1 MIPNLSSLKH
11 RAPARTGPPV
21 DPPSDAECAIL
32 MEPLP
37 PEEPAWSPEIVD
49 EQGNVKVE
57 EMHFYDIVALAKW
70 LVTHDT
76 TPLSRSKVTE
86 ADRQACIDQA
96 NDRLRDR
103 NEPLLAGGGR
113 APPAPRGEYDFV
125 PDSALYEPAYWEER
139 FTEAAFGR
147 NGLYDRLARYYDR
160 LQERDDPLP
169 EHWLKTHLS
178 FWLSKYAIDILEIQ
192 AAWDCAYRVQ
202 ETARMVAQQASELNY
217 DVLAERPA
225 ANWFERAWAWWDHYA
240 NRDARRTTYREMV
253 SSNLRRS
260 STLLWVV
267 QGYNLSVIR
276 PDSFAEANR
285 GQPQIAFGDFPRR
298 MDAEEWGRKM
308 ALTMRTAPQAWD
320 AYKLF
325 TRERIRRHR
334 DMNYG
339 LLQRAGYNPLNPDLR
354 EAFVVER

>member
-37 PEEPAWSPEIVD
+37 PDQPAWSPEIVD
-49 EQGNVKVE
+49 ENGKVKVE

-76 TPLSRSKVTE
+76 TPLSRGKVTE

-103 NEPLLAGGGR
+103 NEPLLAGGRR
-113 APPAPRGEYDFV
+113 APPRDEYDFV

-139 FTEAAFGR
+139 FTESAFGP
-147 NGLYDRLARYYDR
+147 NGVYNRLARYYDR
-160 LQERDDPLP
+160 LQERTDPLP
-169 EHWLKTHLS
+169 PSALKTHLAY
-178 FWLSKYAIDILEIQ
+178 WLSQYAIDIMEIQ
-192 AAWDCAYRVQ
+192 AAWECALRVH
-202 ETARMVAQQASELNY
+202 ETARMVAARAPELDH
-217 DVLAERPA
+217 DVLAERPG

-253 SSNLRRS
+253 ASNLHRS
-260 STLLWVV
+260 STLLWAV
-267 QGYNLSVIR
+267 QGYNLSVLR
-276 PDSFAEANR
+276 PGNFAAANPGR
-285 GQPQIAFGDFPRR
+285 PQIAFGEFTRR
-298 MDAEEWGRKM
+298 FDAAEWGEKM
-308 ALTMRTAPQAWD
+308 AATMRTAPRAWD
-320 AYKLF
+320 AYKEF
-325 TRERIRRHR
+325 TRELIGRHQ

-339 LLQRAGYNPLNPDLR
+339 LLQRAGYNPLPPVVSD
-354 EAFVVER
+354 ASVVER